1 MTVRSRRRCSRPIA
15 ILLLIPLLGGC
26 GGLLSAPPERQ
37 LYRLTPT
44 FAFAAPLPHVAAQL
58 VVAMPTAPAGLA
70 TERIALSRAPVTLDY
85 FADAQW
91 ADRLPFLVQTAL
103 LDGFEKSAA
112 IPSVGPESLG
122 LRADFMLD
130 TTIGDFEAVYDSPGG
145 PPRIVVK
152 LHAMLVSIPEHRIV
166 AQMSV
171 SREASA
177 AANSVPEIVAAFDQ
191 ALGGA
196 VAEVVTW
203 TAGHRLLSER
213 RAAVISRTRF
223 VHVVGSE
230 IL

>member
-15 ILLLIPLLGGC
+15 ILLLAPLLAGC
-26 GGLLSAPPERQ
+26 GGLLPAAPERQ

-58 VVAMPTAPAGLA
+58 VVAMPTAPSGLA
-70 TERIALSRAPVTLDY
+70 TERIALSRTTVTLDY

-91 ADRLPFLVQTAL
+91 ADRLPFLIQTAL
-103 LDGFEKSAA
+103 VDGFEKSAA
-112 IPSVGPESLG
+112 LPAVGPENLG
-122 LRADFMLD
+122 LRADFVLD
-130 TTIGDFEAVYDSPGG
+130 TTIGDFEAVYESPSG
-145 PPRIVVK
+145 PPRVVVR
-152 LHAMLVSIPEHRIV
+152 LHATLVSAAERRIL
-166 AQMSV
+166 AQTSV
-171 SREASA
+171 SREANA

-203 TAGHRLLSER
+203 TVGNRLLPER

-223 VHVVGSE
+223 VHGSGN
-230 IL
+230 L